1 MFPIIYP
8 NDETAFLTLGYGM
21 LADCISC
28 AVTEELNG
36 AYTLELKYP
45 NSGINAEYLQPRNI
59 IVCKPNWSEDRE
71 AFRIY
76 KVTRAIKNSIT
87 VYANQLSYDLSGF
100 VVLPG
105 TSTSLAAA
113 ITKLSNAA
121 TGFTISTTKSSST
134 DFIVDVPSS
143 VRSWFGGQEGSL
155 IDLYGGEWKYSFW
168 TCQLLASRGADN
180 GLRISYGVNLA
191 EYQKELDDNKYS
203 KVMAYFSKEID
214 NVKTVVYGT
223 AVSTGASGTD
233 RTLILDATSNWN
245 DTVPTAAD
253 LTTYA
258 TNYISSHSSAL
269 KNHKQTIT
277 ITPEVLATQEISMG
291 DTVHV
296 IYDDEIVST
305 RVIKTVFDALGEKYT
320 TVELG
325 SKKTSIAETIKSLNE
340 DISTPSQMNYL
351 PLGGGTMVGDIT
363 MSNSSDIYLDSSAST
378 IEQKLTDSANYGTAI
393 RWNKTTPYTEN
404 FKPSIG
410 FYNVG
415 NAICVLPHETASNP
429 WGGTVGL
436 FLKYDTTPYIKYE
449 NNYVGRFTATPT
461 SGRILTSDDTLGGMV
476 SSAYSFTESTATVSL
491 SLGGGTATITARK
504 RGNIVQF
511 NPAITNSSKFA
522 SATSG
527 DTIGTLPSGFRPTEQ
542 KYFMIGMRN
551 NSTWASATYY
561 PVYIQI
567 ATTGVMKIYG
577 NTTNIRACTNIIGEI
592 CFAI

>member
-36 AYTLELKYP
+36 AYALELKYP
-45 NSGINAEYLQPRNI
+45 NKGINAEYLQPRNI

-143 VRSWFGGQEGSL
+143 VRSWFGGKEGSL

-277 ITPEVLATQEISMG
+277 ITPEVLATQEITMG

-296 IYDDEIVST
+296 IYEDEIVST
-305 RVIKTVFDALGEKYT
+305 RVIKTVWDVIGDRFT

-325 SKKTSIAETIKSLNE
+325 TKKTNISETIKSLNE
-340 DISTPSQMNYL
+340 GTGTPSYQNLVRDVQADNTSVVDSNRVAKLGLAAKLTYTASGTQIQFKNGSTNVYPELAENTVPINRIENYKTQYFAS
-351 PLGGGTMVGDIT
+351 GGT
-363 MSNSSDIYLDSSAST
+363 
-378 IEQKLTDSANYGTAI
+378 
-393 RWNKTTPYTEN
+393 
-404 FKPSIG
+404 
-410 FYNVG
+410 
-415 NAICVLPHETASNP
+415 
-429 WGGTVGL
+429 
-436 FLKYDTTPYIKYE
+436 
-449 NNYVGRFTATPT
+449 FTATLETGTPYLVVVNRNNTT
-461 SGRILTSDDTLGGMV
+461 STNYDGLYLVVPHTTNGHVYTIK
-476 SSAYSFTESTATVSL
+476 SATNVTVSIS
-491 SLGGGTATITARK
+491 SLTLT
-504 RGNIVQF
+504 V
-511 NPAITNSSKFA
+511 AITNNY
-522 SATSG
+522 TSV
-527 DTIGTLPSGFRPTEQ
+527 TVFPFR
-542 KYFMIGMRN
+542 
-551 NSTWASATYY
+551 
-561 PVYIQI
+561 
-567 ATTGVMKIYG
+567 
-577 NTTNIRACTNIIGEI
+577 
-592 CFAI
+592 

>member
-45 NSGINAEYLQPRNI
+45 NKGINAEYLQPRNI

-203 KVMAYFSKEID
+203 KVLAYFSKEID
-214 NVKTVVYGT
+214 NVKTVVYGS

-245 DTVPTAAD
+245 DTVPAAAD

-258 TNYISSHSSAL
+258 TNYISAHSSAL

-277 ITPEVLATQEISMG
+277 ITPEILTTQEISMG

-305 RVIKTVFDALGEKYT
+305 RVIKTVFDALGERYT

-340 DISTPSQMNYL
+340 DISTPSYQNL
-351 PLGGGTMVGDIT
+351 VRDVQADNTSVVDSNRVAKLG
-363 MSNSSDIYLDSSAST
+363 LAS
-378 IEQKLTDSANYGTAI
+378 LLSYS
-393 RWNKTTPYTEN
+393 KT
-404 FKPSIG
+404 S
-410 FYNVG
+410 
-415 NAICVLPHETASNP
+415 
-429 WGGTVGL
+429 
-436 FLKYDTTPYIKYE
+436 
-449 NNYVGRFTATPT
+449 
-461 SGRILTSDDTLGGMV
+461 
-476 SSAYSFTESTATVSL
+476 
-491 SLGGGTATITARK
+491 
-504 RGNIVQF
+504 NIVQLTESGTDVF
-511 NPAITNSSKFA
+511 PEIPFIRSYLSSAGSSSLALEEGIWLVYAVRFGGNDGAYNNNIGLYICVARSNGAHIKTISA
-522 SATSG
+522 ATGISSISIARATSG
-527 DTIGTLPSGFRPTEQ
+527 ATLSFTTSLNYMG
-542 KYFMIGMRN
+542 
-551 NSTWASATYY
+551 
-561 PVYIQI
+561 VY
-567 ATTGVMKIYG
+567 AVLMWK
-577 NTTNIRACTNIIGEI
+577 A
-592 CFAI
+592 

>member
-21 LADCISC
+21 LVDCISC

-143 VRSWFGGQEGSL
+143 VRSWFGGKEGSL

-180 GLRISYGVNLA
+180 GLRIAYGVNLA

-296 IYDDEIVST
+296 IYEDEIVST
-305 RVIKTVFDALGEKYT
+305 RVIKTVWDVIGDRFT

-325 SKKTSIAETIKSLNE
+325 TKKTNISETIKSLNE
-340 DISTPSQMNYL
+340 GTGTPSYQNLVRDVQVNNTSVVDSNRAAKLGLAAGLGYTKSGNIIQLKEGTSNVYPQIEDGEVTTSKLYGFQVKSINNTTGTFTLEAGTYL
-351 PLGGGTMVGDIT
+351 AIVTRA
-363 MSNSSDIYLDSSAST
+363 NSTTTGQSGLYIIQAYPTGSQSIRAIASSS
-378 IEQKLTDSANYGTAI
+378 
-393 RWNKTTPYTEN
+393 
-404 FKPSIG
+404 
-410 FYNVG
+410 V
-415 NAICVLPHETASNP
+415 
-429 WGGTVGL
+429 
-436 FLKYDTTPYIKYE
+436 
-449 NNYVGRFTATPT
+449 AT
-461 SGRILTSDDTLGGMV
+461 L
-476 SSAYSFTESTATVSL
+476 SL
-491 SLGGGTATITARK
+491 SGATLT
-504 RGNIVQF
+504 V
-511 NPAITNSSKFA
+511 TT
-522 SATSG
+522 TSNY
-527 DTIGTLPSGFRPTEQ
+527 TR
-542 KYFMIGMRN
+542 
-551 NSTWASATYY
+551 
-561 PVYIQI
+561 I
-567 ATTGVMKIYG
+567 ALLKL
-577 NTTNIRACTNIIGEI
+577 
-592 CFAI
+592 